1 MMMSF
6 HCILQIKIKKI
17 KNFINILI
25 YIVLPE
31 IGNDFK
37 IDLHD
42 DIKL

>member
-1 MMMSF
+1 M
-6 HCILQIKIKKI
+6 KKI
-17 KNFINILI
+17 KNFINTFI